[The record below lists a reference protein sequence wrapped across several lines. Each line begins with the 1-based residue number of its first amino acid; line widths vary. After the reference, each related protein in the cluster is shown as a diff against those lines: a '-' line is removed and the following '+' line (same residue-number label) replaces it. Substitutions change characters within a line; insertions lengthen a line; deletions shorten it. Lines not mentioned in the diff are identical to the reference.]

1 MAYALVV
8 GDNFQPQDAAFE
20 RETGVFPTAGEA
32 IAAAQRAIERSL
44 AECFKPGMSA
54 EELLDVF
61 SGFGEITVIFKDKGD
76 ARAEFDPWKHARK
89 RAGELAQAERN

>member
-1 MAYALVV
+1 MLLSSVTISTLRTRLSSAK
-8 GDNFQPQDAAFE
+8 
-20 RETGVFPTAGEA
+20 REFFFPTAGEA

-54 EELLDVF
+54 EELFDVF
-61 SGFGEITVIFKDKGD
+61 SSFGEITFIFKDKGD